1 MSAVFANSAG
11 SIVLE
16 QAEADGY
23 PRFKEFL
30 PPAVIDSSHYRVC
43 FAANAGDLE
52 AVQRLRY
59 RVFNVELGEG
69 LDGAHASGRDE
80 DPFDHACHHLMVV
93 SHADQRVVG
102 TYRMQTSA
110 MARAGQ
116 GFYADQLFDLGA
128 LPPALRE
135 QAMETGRACIAAGHR
150 NGRVLFLLWHG
161 LALYLKHNR
170 LRYLFGC
177 SSLNSQDPAE
187 GLALHAWLA
196 RAGHLHEHIRLRPRP
211 GHACAGGP
219 SIGRLGLRTDPPA
232 APPQLMRLY
241 LEYGAKVCGGPAI
254 DRDFKTIDF
263 FTLLDVDRFDAR
275 TRKKFFG

>member
-1 MSAVFANSAG
+1 MSAVFVNSAG
-11 SIVLE
+11 PIVLE
-16 QAEADGY
+16 EAEADGY

-43 FAANAGDLE
+43 FAANARDLE

-59 RVFNVELGEG
+59 RVFNLELGEG
-69 LDGAHASGRDE
+69 LDGAHAIGRDE

-93 SHADQRVVG
+93 SHAEQRVVG

-116 GFYADQLFDLGA
+116 GFYSDQLYDLGA

-135 QAMETGRACIAAGHR
+135 EAIETGRACIDAGHR
-150 NGRVLFLLWHG
+150 NGRVLFLLWQG
-161 LALYLKHNR
+161 LARYMKHNR

-177 SSLNSQDPAE
+177 SSLTSQDPAE
-187 GLALHAWLA
+187 GLALYAWLA
-196 RAGHLHEHIRLRPRP
+196 RAGHLHAQIRLQPRP
-211 GHACAGGP
+211 GKACTGDP
-219 SIGRLGLRTDPPA
+219 SIGPPGDRTDPPA

-241 LEYGAKVCGGPAI
+241 LEYGAKVCGAPAI
-254 DRDFKTIDF
+254 DREFKTIDF
-263 FTLLDVDRFDAR
+263 FTLLDVERFDAR
-275 TRKKFFG
+275 TRKKFFS